1 MFGMGFTE
9 IMIIAVIA
17 ILFLGPDKLPS
28 AMVEI
33 AKFFRSAKSTIGT
46 MKKSLEE
53 ELNVKDIKE
62 EALAYKKELLDA
74 GDQLK
79 SATDVKQMAAKL
91 TSLEDDGFFD
101 EPKKVIKEIPQ
112 ADSNKAEE
120 ITLPKKTKTK
130 TKTKIKTEKKNK
142 TEEDNTDV

>member
-33 AKFFRSAKSTIGT
+33 AKFFRSAKSTLGT
-46 MKKSLEE
+46 MKESLEE

-79 SATDVKQMAAKL
+79 SAADVKKMAAKL
-91 TSLEDDGFFD
+91 TSLEDDTFEDDGFFD
-101 EPKKVIKEIPQ
+101 EPKKVIKDE
-112 ADSNKAEE
+112 N
-120 ITLPKKTKTK
+120 LPKESEPQEVTL
-130 TKTKIKTEKKNK
+130 KKK
-142 TEEDNTDV
+142 KKKKSEEDNTDV